1 MVQPHDLK
9 VGDTVLVSRFIGFSF
24 GFGMSSGEM
33 VWERHPVSRVT
44 KTTLEV
50 KIDDA
55 NLLFTLATGRQR
67 GQGMDA
73 QFARCFVPLA
83 GNEEKESTTARIE
96 EANKLKAV
104 RRKLMKEVDLL
115 RTDYAY
121 SSHYAKPV
129 FDMMTLAE
137 LDKLGDH
144 IAAARHIIRDALR
157 RR

>member
-1 MVQPHDLK
+1 M
-9 VGDTVLVSRFIGFSF
+9 
-24 GFGMSSGEM
+24 
-33 VWERHPVSRVT
+33 SRVT